1 MCNFSD
7 TLSAKHIREY
17 PIFFI
22 VQKVGDVFNGR
33 TVSCKYIRSYK
44 SQCQSESNSL
54 HLLYTCTNSFSF
66 SNTLSHPLLPIPP
79 NVLHSMSAECRGVTL
94 NKHTSDPHWTLGGIG
109 GVLRQVNSSRN
120 TATQGSVLFS
130 IVTSWHAYTKDS
142 IICLQ
147 KWTTPKTI
155 GLDHDNIIKTSIIIS
170 SFE

>member
-44 SQCQSESNSL
+44 SQCKSYSL
-54 HLLYTCTNSFSF
+54 HLLYICTNSFSF
-66 SNTLSHPLLPIPP
+66 SNILSHPLLPIPP
-79 NVLHSMSAECRGVTL
+79 NVLHSMSAECRWVTL
-94 NKHTSDPHWTLGGIG
+94 NKHISDTHWTLDGIG
-109 GVLRQVNSSRN
+109 GVLGPVNSSRN

-130 IVTSWHAYTKDS
+130 IITSWHAYTKDC

-147 KWTTPKTI
+147 KWTTPKTMTI
-155 GLDHDNIIKTSIIIS
+155 
-170 SFE
+170 